1 MLLVPNVFLVGGE
14 VGVRRGSVSISDTDS
29 QKADSRLVYLAMRGS
44 SYTLPA
50 PKHSHQ
56 LTLRGHFSLT
66 LQEQNLWQYQV
77 DSRLAPLSL
86 VDLNFLQFLVIR
98 VRKQDGL
105 A

>member
-1 MLLVPNVFLVGGE
+1 MLLGPNIFLVGGE
-14 VGVRRGSVSISDTDS
+14 VVVRRDSVSVSDTDS
-29 QKADSRLVYLAMRGS
+29 QKADSRLVYLTTRGS

-50 PKHSHQ
+50 TKRSQQ
-56 LTLRGHFSLT
+56 LTLHGHSSST
-66 LQEQNLWQYQV
+66 MQEQNLWQYQV